1 MDNMSIFDI
10 LITACGLYLV
20 YTAVV
25 MKIKGKIVKG
35 VLVSKDVD
43 VEKIKDKEG
52 FIRYMSGKALLV
64 GVLAAAVGMINLVN
78 SYLKGPG
85 WISIAVIAGY
95 FVVLMVFAYSSVKA
109 RKIYIE

>member
-20 YTAVV
+20 YTAAV
-25 MKIKGKIVKG
+25 MKTRGKIVKG
-35 VLVSKDVD
+35 VLVSKD
-43 VEKIKDKEG
+43 G

-64 GVLAAAVGMINLVN
+64 GVRAAAVGIINLVN

-109 RKIYIE
+109 RKTYIE